1 MRVHQVDPSAFTPPY
16 DHALC
21 SALAARGLDV
31 VLETTRFPYA
41 EAPWDGGRAA
51 AAGYELRERF
61 YRRGSGLPGPA
72 RVGAKLLQHLPGM
85 RGMRRRVR
93 QEGADVAH
101 FQWCAVQY
109 LDALL
114 LPRRVPVVL
123 TAHDILPREP
133 RFGQLAAQKRV
144 YHAVDAIV
152 AHSDHGRDRL
162 ITEADVPAE
171 KITVIPHGAF
181 SHLAD
186 LAVADP
192 AGAALPVELQG
203 VPATTP
209 VVLFFGLLREY
220 KGLDVLLDAWSLLRR
235 AATGPGDAPDDVA
248 ATAELWI
255 AGMPR
260 MDTTSLHAAADA
272 AGNVRWAERF
282 ITDPGAA
289 ALLARADL
297 VVLPY
302 REIEQSGVL
311 FSAMGM
317 GKPMVLSA
325 VGGFPEVA
333 AEGAATL
340 VPPGDPTA
348 LATTL
353 QRLLDDPAD
362 RARLAEGA
370 RTAGAGR
377 YAWSAVAA
385 QHEALY
391 RRLAG

>member
-21 SALAARGLDV
+21 SALAARGMDV

-61 YRRGSGLPGPA
+61 YRRGTGLPGPLRLA
-72 RVGAKLLQHLPGM
+72 AKVAQHGPGM
-85 RGMRRRVR
+85 VGVGRRARAER
-93 QEGADVAH
+93 ADLVH
-101 FQWCAVQY
+101 VQWCAIQHV
-109 LDALL
+109 DPLL
-114 LPRRVPVVL
+114 LPRGRPVVL

-133 RFGQLAAQKRV
+133 RWGQHAAQKRV
-144 YHAVDAIV
+144 YHRVDHIV
-152 AHSDHGRDRL
+152 AHSAHGRDRL
-162 ITEADVPAE
+162 LLEADVPPD
-171 KITVIPHGAF
+171 KVTVIPHGAF

-186 LAVADP
+186 LAATDPDRAHTPAELHDAPAD
-192 AGAALPVELQG
+192 V
-203 VPATTP
+203 P

-235 AATGPGDAPDDVA
+235 AGQTD
-248 ATAELWI
+248 AELWI

-260 MDTTSLHAAADA
+260 MDTTALHATADA

-289 ALLARADL
+289 ALLDRADL

-362 RARLAEGA
+362 RARLA
-370 RTAGAGR
+370 AGAARAAVGR
-377 YAWSAVAA
+377 YAWDAVAA
-385 QHEALY
+385 EHEALY